1 MKTDALL
8 GAENKAVN
16 KVDKSHCLHR
26 AYSLVGE
33 TNSEQD
39 KEGKQQMFDWGQG
52 PRKKISRA
60 RE

>member
-39 KEGKQQMFDWGQG
+39 KEGKQQMFD
-52 PRKKISRA
+52 
-60 RE
+60 